1 MSVRTGAWCR
11 PEEWRARRWW
21 HLCWRMLFCKNSEEI
36 RWRRC
41 GGISRAMADKST
53 SSKGSTVTAETTAVA
68 APRGKIHPIVKY
80 GDPVLEKLAA
90 TIKKFDA
97 ELEQL
102 VDDMFASMYAASGV
116 GLAAPQIGK
125 SMRLTVVDVT
135 GGKNPEAKIV
145 LANPEIIHAEGEV
158 REEEGCLSIPGFRG
172 YVMRP
177 QFVTIRAQNAKGESF
192 EIRGENLLAR
202 AFCHEIDHLNGI
214 LFLQHLSMLKR
225 DLIRRKIKKLKKQG
239 EW

>member
-1 MSVRTGAWCR
+1 M
-11 PEEWRARRWW
+11 P
-21 HLCWRMLFCKNSEEI
+21 
-36 RWRRC
+36 
-41 GGISRAMADKST
+41 DKSKISEALAPAAT
-53 SSKGSTVTAETTAVA
+53 ETAQ
-68 APRGKIHPIVKY
+68 APSPPRKIYPIVKY
-80 GDPVLEKLAA
+80 GDPILEKPGAA
-90 TIKKFDA
+90 VTKFDA
-97 ELEQL
+97 ALEELVE
-102 VDDMFASMYAASGV
+102 DMFASMYAAQGV
-116 GLAAPQIGK
+116 GLAAPQIGL
-125 SMRLTVVDVT
+125 SLRLAVVDVT

-177 QFVTIRAQNAKGESF
+177 QFVTIKAQNARGEEF

-225 DLIRRKIKKLKKQG
+225 DLIRRKIKKLRKQG